1 MINHMML
8 EGGLTL
14 TCLDPCADED
24 CNDDDH
30 DTCLLTARGKDHEL
44 TADDCE
50 ELAAKLLEAAKILRG
65 EQ

>member
-14 TCLDPCADED
+14 TCLNLCADHD
-24 CNDDDH
+24 CDADN
-30 DTCLLTARGKDHEL
+30 TCLLTARGKDHEL

-65 EQ
+65 EA